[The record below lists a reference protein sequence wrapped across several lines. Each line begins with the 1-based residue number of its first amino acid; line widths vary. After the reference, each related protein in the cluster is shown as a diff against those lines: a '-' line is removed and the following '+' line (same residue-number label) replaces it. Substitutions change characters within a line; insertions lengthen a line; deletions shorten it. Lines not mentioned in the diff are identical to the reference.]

1 MACADSGMLTCTNQE
16 AADRPAGA
24 VLSIA
29 PWRIKVVAQGR
40 EEHRV
45 GEELLFMLA
54 EVQGRPADF
63 KQDFR
68 QLRAKFTVE
77 YQ

>member
-1 MACADSGMLTCTNQE
+1 M
-16 AADRPAGA
+16 
-24 VLSIA
+24 
-29 PWRIKVVAQGR
+29 VAEGR

-45 GEELLFMLA
+45 GEELLLMLA

-68 QLRAKFTVE
+68 QLRANIHC
-77 YQ
+77 